1 MIAVCPVSCVKK
13 QIIFMAILL
22 GSSFRYFITHR
33 RIPMRDRYFKR
44 SNGQW
49 RVRYLFMGY
58 TGLSTALCFTALS
71 FLPLESLPSITNTVP
86 ETALV
91 RTRDIQPLPNSSTLI
106 DNRNTHTTIPTTPI
120 IPAIKPPVPM
130 VTVLS
135 LFSDTDAQVMHHMG
149 ATAAKIASAAILST
163 ANKSPN
169 AAKNDTHLNPDAQEQ
184 PIPENTQSSNV
195 IMGQGKNLTIA
206 AGDTLSTLLVR
217 AGLSED
223 DTDRAIRAI
232 RPHVRPSDLRPGQTL
247 SLELST
253 PNAPYQ
259 FHRLS
264 LAVDPVKSIE
274 VKRGWG
280 GLMTAAIIEKPL
292 KNDFGAHV
300 AVVKSS
306 LYGSA
311 AAAGVPNAIIAE
323 AIKALGHQIDFQRDI
338 HPGDKLE
345 IMYDRRITSDG
356 YVAKTGNLVYARLHA
371 DGRELTIYRHDFKDG
386 RVEYFDEKGRSIRKT
401 LLRTPMDGARVTS
414 GFGMRMHPIMGYSKM
429 HKGVDFG
436 APIGTPIYAAGD
448 GIIEKAARLGA
459 YGNYIKIKHNSKLST
474 AYAHLSR
481 YGGGIKTGIRV
492 RQGQIIG
499 YVGTTGRS
507 TGPHLHYEVL
517 VNGNQMNPQSVKLP
531 TSVVLEGK
539 DLTAFKNRVDQMKR
553 EFRDRINGM
562 EYAAIN
568 QSTIQ

>member
-1 MIAVCPVSCVKK
+1 MAV
-13 QIIFMAILL
+13 LL
-22 GSSFRYFITHR
+22 GSSFQYFLTHR
-33 RIPMRDRYFKR
+33 RLPMRDRYFKR

-49 RVRYLFMGY
+49 RVRYILMGY
-58 TGLSTALCFTALS
+58 TGLLTALVLAAFPFMSILS
-71 FLPLESLPSITNTVP
+71 GSSVSFMIPD
-86 ETALV
+86 TALV
-91 RTRDIQPLPNSSTLI
+91 RTDDVQSFSDSGLT
-106 DNRNTHTTIPTTPI
+106 DNRNSVVVAPSMPV
-120 IPAIKPPVPM
+120 IPAVKPPVPM
-130 VTVLS
+130 ATILS
-135 LFSDTDAQVMHHMG
+135 LFSDTDTQVIKDVG
-149 ATAAKIASAAILST
+149 AAAAKIASAALMSGARSLSDQEVT
-163 ANKSPN
+163 VVPSKV
-169 AAKNDTHLNPDAQEQ
+169 DTIVKKDPDTGLYGT
-184 PIPENTQSSNV
+184 PV
-195 IMGQGKNLTIA
+195 LGQGKNLTIA

-232 RPHVRPSDLRPGQTL
+232 RPYVRPSDLRPGQTL

-253 PNAPYQ
+253 PDSPYQ

-264 LAVDPVKSIE
+264 LAVDPVRSVE

-280 GLMTAAIIEKPL
+280 GLMTAAVVERPL
-292 KNDFGAHV
+292 KNDFGASI
-300 AVVKSS
+300 AIVKSS

-311 AAAGVPNAIIAE
+311 AAAGVPNPVIAE

-345 IMYDRRITSDG
+345 IMYDRRVTSDG
-356 YVAKTGNLVYARLHA
+356 YVAKTGNLVYARLYA
-371 DGRELTIYRHDFKDG
+371 DGRELTIYRYDFKDG
-386 RVEYFDEKGRSIRKT
+386 RVEYFDEKGRSIRKA
-401 LLRTPMDGARVTS
+401 LLRTPLDGARVTS

-436 APIGTPIYAAGD
+436 ASTGTPIYAAGD
-448 GIIEKAARLGA
+448 GVIEKAARFGA

-481 YGGGIKTGIRV
+481 YGGGIKAGARV

-517 VNGNQMNPQSVKLP
+517 VGGEQINPQSVKLP

-539 DLTAFKNRVDQMKR
+539 DLTAFKNRVDRMKR
-553 EFRDRINGM
+553 EFRDRINRM
-562 EYAAIN
+562 RYAAVDKSIV
-568 QSTIQ
+568 Q